1 MNKYIFSW
9 LFVPSIA
16 FAESSGRQTT
26 FVGQVVFWIGAAAVM
41 YLVGRVVFK
50 EQLHER
56 RTLRRLMDEI
66 GPFHREFDITS
77 ITRWVHRCNPH
88 VWHLYIGHDFS
99 DIEDFV
105 TPEFKE
111 IYREQ
116 GPRRVTAK
124 GEKLRLDKVLKVH
137 PLGVYMTQDVK
148 PPLGVEL
155 MLRLEEKVE
164 IMPSVSTGEAKEAKF
179 TQVQTFWVLRH
190 DGKGWRLN
198 RVWEAT
204 EDVTDLAQ
212 RTPVPPVTEWMPRSS
227 T

>member
-9 LFVPSIA
+9 LFLPSLA
-16 FAESSGRQTT
+16 FAQSGGRQNT

-66 GPFHREFDITS
+66 GPFHREFDIS
-77 ITRWVHRCNPH
+77 SVTRWVHRCNPH
-88 VWHLYIGHDFS
+88 VWHLYIGHDFN
-99 DIEDFV
+99 DIEGFV
-105 TPEFKE
+105 TPEFIE
-111 IYREQ
+111 TYREQ
-116 GPRRVTAK
+116 GPRRVSSK

-137 PLGVYMTQDVK
+137 PLGIYMIRDEQ

-164 IMPSVSTGEAKEAKF
+164 IMPSVSMGASDKPRF
-179 TQVQTFWVLRH
+179 TQIQTFWTLRH

-204 EDVTDLAQ
+204 EDVTDLVQ
-212 RTPVPPVTEWMPRSS
+212 RTPVPPVTEWMRSS
-227 T
+227 ST